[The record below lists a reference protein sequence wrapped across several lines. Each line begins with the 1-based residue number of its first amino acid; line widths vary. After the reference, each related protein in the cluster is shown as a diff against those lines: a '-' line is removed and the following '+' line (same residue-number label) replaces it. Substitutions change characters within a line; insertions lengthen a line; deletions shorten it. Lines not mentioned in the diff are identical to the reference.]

1 MAGWFHD
8 ADVSTGFH
16 DELSSYRHSASHPFL
31 PSAPACTELEAA
43 HAEVP
48 ALRRALRGVLEILRE
63 PPTRRHISRA
73 VRCMRSLKACYHPSN
88 TLQYHRILWT
98 KAWLD
103 ALDDQDY
110 SEADTDD
117 DA

>member
-1 MAGWFHD
+1 MQAYPRAFTTSYHHIAIPPDYTFLIPFSPAPPLAPNWKPPTQRFLHYD
-8 ADVSTGFH
+8 A
-16 DELSSYRHSASHPFL
+16 LY
-31 PSAPACTELEAA
+31 
-43 HAEVP
+43 
-48 ALRRALRGVLEILRE
+48 RGVLEILRE
-63 PPTRRHISRA
+63 PPARRHISCA
-73 VRCMRSLKACYHPSN
+73 VRYMRSLQACYHPSN